1 MLAAGASR
9 LTGLIGLTAFSLLAW
24 PLSVS
29 SAAFPV
35 STPRPVE
42 PSLQTIPLNAPEMRA
57 AAKHATPIRPEQLAD
72 SSADGLVGESDD
84 VVVAT
89 DEIEVEPFR
98 LVAVTWASEHDVE
111 AWVRTRSDRG
121 WSLWYALHGEDEH
134 GPNQGEREG
143 QSRSGTYPLIVP
155 SSDAV
160 QVRVATSDDAVP
172 EGLRL
177 DLIDPGESPA
187 DVVSAQAEATATPA
201 VGIRPAIYERAQWG
215 ADESLREPGP
225 PEYGVVNGAF
235 IHHTVNAN
243 SYSADEVP
251 AIIRSIYAYHVTSR
265 GWRDIG
271 YNFLVDRFGRIWE
284 GRYGG
289 MARPVIGAHTA
300 GYNDDAFGVSAIGT
314 HTSEPPSPSLINSV
328 QQLVAWK
335 FAVHGVDPELPA
347 DYDGETWPTIA
358 GHRDAAATECPGAML
373 YANLPSIRNA
383 VIALTPEAFPHGW
396 GWRDFDGDRLSDLI
410 ARRKS
415 DAALVL
421 WPGQMLGGYGQ
432 PRQIGSGWGA
442 MNAIVRPGDW
452 DGDGLPDLI
461 ARVHSTGALLLYS
474 GNGQGG
480 LRAPRQIG
488 SGWGNITRILTP
500 GDWNGDGLADLI
512 ATFQDGIMMLYPGRS
527 GGGFGSPSRIGH
539 GWATHKLAAPG
550 DWNGDLTADLLAI
563 GPDHTMRLYPGNG
576 AGGFKTPAEIGWG
589 WNNFAAIAGAGDA
602 DNDAFADLLA
612 WTPGGEMWLFSGNGQ
627 GRFGSSGQIAT
638 GWTNFDQAN

>member
-1 MLAAGASR
+1 
-9 LTGLIGLTAFSLLAW
+9 
-24 PLSVS
+24 
-29 SAAFPV
+29 
-35 STPRPVE
+35 
-42 PSLQTIPLNAPEMRA
+42 MRA
-57 AAKHATPIRPEQLAD
+57 AAEHAAPISPEELAD
-72 SSADGLVGESDD
+72 RSADGVAGAGVD

-89 DEIEVEPFR
+89 DVIEVEPFR
-98 LVAVTWASEHDVE
+98 LVAVTWASDHEVE

-121 WSLWYALHGEDEH
+121 WSLWYTLHGEDEH
-134 GPNQGEREG
+134 GPDPSETGER
-143 QSRSGTYPLIVP
+143 QLRSGTDPLIVP

-160 QVRVATSDDAVP
+160 QVRVATADGAVP

-177 DLIDPGESPA
+177 DLIHPGESLADADSGQA
-187 DVVSAQAEATATPA
+187 DVTATPA
-201 VGIRPAIYERAQWG
+201 TGIRPAIYERAQWG

-225 PEYGVVNGAF
+225 PDYGEVNGSF

-251 AIIRSIYAYHVTSR
+251 AIIRAIYAYHVTSR

-271 YNFLVDRFGRIWE
+271 YNFLIDRFGRIWE

-289 MARPVIGAHTA
+289 VARPVIGAHTA

-314 HTSEPPSPSLINSV
+314 HTSEPPSPALVNSV
-328 QQLVAWK
+328 QQLLAWK
-335 FAVHGVDPELPA
+335 FAVHGVDPKLPA

-358 GHRDAAATECPGAML
+358 GHRDAAATECPGATL
-373 YANLPSIRNA
+373 YANLPNIRNG
-383 VIALTPEAFPHGW
+383 VIALTPDPSPHGW

-415 DAALVL
+415 DAALMM

-461 ARVHSTGALLLYS
+461 ARVQSTGALLLYS

-480 LRAPRQIG
+480 MKSSRQIG

-500 GDWNGDGLADLI
+500 GDWNGDGQADLI

-527 GGGFGSPSRIGH
+527 GGGFGPPARIGH
-539 GWATHKLAAPG
+539 GWANYRIATPG
-550 DWNGDLTADLLAI
+550 DWNSDGAADLLAI
-563 GPDHTMRLYPGNG
+563 GPDHTMRLFPGNG
-576 AGGFKTPAEIGWG
+576 TGGFKPPSEIGWG
-589 WNNFAAIAGAGDA
+589 WHNFPAIAGAGDA
-602 DNDAFADLLA
+602 DNDGFADLLA
-612 WTPGGEMWLFSGNGQ
+612 WTPGGEMWRFSGNGQ
-627 GRFGSSGQIAT
+627 GRFASSGRIST
-638 GWTNFDQAN
+638 GWTSFDQAN